1 MPKPEKIE
9 TVAELKDVFA
19 SSPSYFVTD
28 YQGLNVADISMLR
41 KNLRENNVRFV
52 VAKNTLFRIAAR
64 EAGMPVLDQH
74 FKGPTAVAFAAKDAS
89 VAAKILHDSFKEKQL
104 PRIKAFVFDQQVHGP
119 EEVQALAEL
128 PSRDVL
134 LSMIVQAVEAPLTQ
148 LVSAVEAVM
157 IELVRSVDA
166 VAEQKKGTETE

>member
-28 YQGLNVADISMLR
+28 YQGLNVADISTLR
-41 KNLRENNVRFV
+41 KNLRENDVRFV

-64 EAGMPVLDQH
+64 EAGMPPLDEH
-74 FKGPTAVAFAAKDAS
+74 FKGPTAVAFAMKDAS
-89 VAAKILHDSFKEKQL
+89 VAAKILNDSFKEKQR
-104 PRIKAFVFDQQVHGP
+104 PRVKAFVFDRQVHGP
-119 EEVQALAEL
+119 DHVQALAEL
-128 PSRDVL
+128 PSRDIL
-134 LSMIVQAVEAPLTQ
+134 LSMIVSAVEAPLTQ

-157 IELVRSVDA
+157 IELVRTVDA
-166 VAEQKKGTETE
+166 VAEKQKGAE